1 MSTNQNCSNGKGEL
15 SMFRKIESAIACT
28 IAAVQ
33 LGSEWI
39 FEGVE
44 TRTKR
49 SIKIGLGVL
58 VILGMTLK
66 F

>member
-1 MSTNQNCSNGKGEL
+1 MKNTNN
-15 SMFRKIESAIACT
+15 T

-33 LGSEWI
+33 LGSEWV

-49 SIKIGLGVL
+49 SIKIAIGIL